1 MVPEGEG
8 MGKESGGGR
17 GVEREEGVQRGRG
30 VQRVHYVIG
39 GVGCCTGLIGGL
51 EAAVVLSACLLA
63 VQLLWLSTGGVDAV
77 RRVNVGPH
85 TQHNAGLLLAVHAHR
100 HAKLRPDVASAV
112 SCFQLHVAG
121 DSCGGDGGGGAAESD
136 DDYDGQVVFSDV
148 PMEVVQVILQHLD
161 PISLAAAACVCR

>member
-1 MVPEGEG
+1 VYS
-8 MGKESGGGR
+8 MGSN
-17 GVEREEGVQRGRG
+17 
-30 VQRVHYVIG
+30 YVIR

-85 TQHNAGLLLAVHAHR
+85 TQHNAGLLLTVHAHR

-112 SCFQLHVAG
+112 SCSQLHVAG
-121 DSCGGDGGGGAAESD
+121 ASRGGDGGGAAESA
-136 DDYDGQVVFSDV
+136 DDYEGQVVFSDV